1 MSTNKT
7 EITTRKL
14 KNLQIKFSGR
24 SSDYI
29 APSFATGCLLECLY
43 CYMKRNTPHGITF
56 YDNVDEILQAI
67 DKHSK
72 ALVNKGLTDKPN
84 QTDEKYIT
92 YDISCNEDFALHL
105 PHHQWEKIFTFF
117 KQHRYA
123 KATLATKIIPK
134 KLLSYNPNGKV
145 RIRFSLMPQRLS
157 NLLEPKS
164 ALIIERVLAINKFI
178 EAGYDVHINYS
189 PVVLYVGW
197 EKDYV
202 ELFKLVDTVVRNEY
216 KSKVKAEVIFLTHN
230 TLKHFHNLGID
241 AKAEQLL
248 YVPHLQE
255 EKVSQYGGTN
265 LRYKLELKQQEIEKF
280 KTMHKQVIS
289 WNTIRYIF

>member
-1 MSTNKT
+1 MN
-7 EITTRKL
+7 RRDL
-14 KNLQIKFSGR
+14 KSLLIKHSGR

-29 APSFATGCLLECLY
+29 APSFATGCILECLY
-43 CYMKRNTPHGITF
+43 CYMKRNTPHGVTF
-56 YDNVDEILQAI
+56 YNNVDEILLAI

-72 ALVNKGLTDKPN
+72 ALKNLGLQDKPN

-105 PHHQWEKIFTFF
+105 PNHEWEKIFTFF
-117 KQHRYA
+117 KQHRIA

-134 KLLSYNPNGKV
+134 KLLSFNPKGKV

-157 NLLEPKS
+157 DILEPKS
-164 ALIIERVLAINKFI
+164 ALIVERIKAINTFI
-178 EAGYDVHINYS
+178 AAGYDVHINFS
-189 PVVLYVGW
+189 PVVLYNGW
-197 EKDYV
+197 EFDYAG
-202 ELFKLVDTVVRNEY
+202 LFKLVNIIVEDKY
-216 KSKVKAEVIFLTHN
+216 KDRVKAEVIFLTHN
-230 TLKHFHNLGID
+230 TKKHFTNLKID

-255 EKVSQYGGTN
+255 EKVSQYGGVN
-265 LRYKLELKQQEIEKF
+265 LRYKAHIKQIEIEKF
-280 KTMHKQVIS
+280 KELHDNIIR

>member
-1 MSTNKT
+1 VERRN
-7 EITTRKL
+7 L
-14 KNLQIKFSGR
+14 KSLLIKPSGR

-29 APSFATGCLLECLY
+29 APSFATGCILECLY
-43 CYMKRNTPHGITF
+43 CYMKRNTPHGVTF
-56 YDNVDEILQAI
+56 YDNVDEILLAI

-72 ALVNKGLTDKPN
+72 ALKNLGLDAKPN
-84 QTDEKYIT
+84 QTDERYIT

-105 PHHQWEKIFTFF
+105 PNHQWEKIFTFF
-117 KQHRYA
+117 KQHRVA

-134 KLLSYNPNGKV
+134 KLLSFNPKGKV

-157 NLLEPKS
+157 NILEPKS
-164 ALIIERVLAINKFI
+164 ALIIERIKAINTFI

-197 EKDYV
+197 ETDYV
-202 ELFKLVDTVVRNEY
+202 ELFKLVDNNVKKEY
-216 KSKVKAEVIFLTHN
+216 KEQVKAEVIFLTHN
-230 TLKHFHNLGID
+230 RKKHFDNLGID

-248 YVPHLQE
+248 YIPHLQE
-255 EKVSQYGGTN
+255 EKTSQYGGIN
-265 LRYKLELKQQEIEKF
+265 LRYKAHIKAIEIEKF
-280 KTMHKQVIS
+280 RELHRRVIP